1 MDKAVNISLTIA
13 GAGVQTGYGSG
24 QASPAE
30 LEGILDVTKCLLIDG
45 DSAQR
50 RRLEQLLSA
59 LGLDT
64 ALLAAPDDAV
74 RYCND
79 NSPDVVMVSAET
91 SGVQPRDIVKRLRRS
106 AHGKPPVVFLYA
118 DTPDTGM
125 IGLSILEGAADV
137 LMTPFDRDIL
147 QFKLK
152 QAGIIA

>member
-1 MDKAVNISLTIA
+1 MK
-13 GAGVQTGYGSG
+13 
-24 QASPAE
+24 
-30 LEGILDVTKCLLIDG
+30 LEGLVDMTKCLLIDE

-50 RRLEQLLSA
+50 RRLDGLLSA

-64 ALLAAPDDAV
+64 ALMAGTDDAV

-79 NSPDVVMVSAET
+79 NAPDVVMVSAENT
-91 SGVQPRDIVKRLRRS
+91 GGQPRDIVKRLRRS
-106 AHGKPPVVFLYA
+106 AGGRPPVVFLYA
-118 DTPDTGM
+118 ETPDTDM